1 MEEASA
7 VSEPEFDSMTK
18 DEVIAWFRTTDT
30 LAPVIHSMTPSAEPA
45 ADPVPEI
52 PMMLASIRVPVPVV
66 EEVDRLADDDG
77 VRRSDIIREALG
89 RYIMMRRS
97 PVSPDE
103 AQHALDVLRRV
114 VTAGEGHP
122 RAA

>member
-7 VSEPEFDSMTK
+7 VSDPDFESMTK

-30 LAPVIHSMTPSAEPA
+30 LAPVIRSMTQSAEPA

-66 EEVDRLADDDG
+66 EEVDRLADEDG

-97 PVSPDE
+97 PVSQNE

-114 VTAGEGHP
+114 VTAREGHP

>member
-1 MEEASA
+1 
-7 VSEPEFDSMTK
+7 
-18 DEVIAWFRTTDT
+18 
-30 LAPVIHSMTPSAEPA
+30 
-45 ADPVPEI
+45 
-52 PMMLASIRVPVPVV
+52 MMLASIRIPVPVV
-66 EEVDRLADDDG
+66 EEVDRLADEDG

-97 PVSPDE
+97 PVSADE

-114 VTAGEGHP
+114 VTAREGHP

>member
-7 VSEPEFDSMTK
+7 VSNPDFDSMTK
-18 DEVIAWFRTTDT
+18 DEVIAWFRTADT
-30 LAPVIHSMTPSAEPA
+30 LAPVIRSMTPSAEAA

-52 PMMLASIRVPVPVV
+52 PMMLASIRIPVRVV
-66 EEVDRLADDDG
+66 DEVDRLADEDG
-77 VRRSDIIREALG
+77 VRRSDVIREALG

-97 PVSPDE
+97 PVSSDE

-114 VTAGEGHP
+114 VTAREGDP